1 MINLMPIGG
10 LCNRLRAMESAIR
23 LARECDVGLSVYW
36 MIEADAMPQPFS
48 DLFELPSTGFR
59 LHDMRHYGPYS
70 RVLFSRLN
78 PFRYYANGCNE
89 YVRACKTNVFA
100 RMCAAHITWN
110 EFYVRGADRDYSWLK
125 PKRHLQDRVDE
136 LYEKIGPNAIG
147 IHIRRTDN
155 KWSIEKSP
163 IGLFK
168 WRISKEIEND
178 SGVRFFLASDDIE
191 TKRMLVREFGDVIVT
206 RKDVKGRFERDGTE
220 DAVIDLMLL
229 SRMRSVWGS
238 FGSSFSV
245 VASQIKGIPLEI
257 LKLDAAGFINDERTN
272 WAYPQTV

>member
-1 MINLMPIGG
+1 MINLLPRGG

-23 LARECDVGLSVYW
+23 LARECDVELSVYW
-36 MIEADAMPQPFS
+36 MIEPDAMPQLFGE
-48 DLFELPSTGFR
+48 LFELPSTVFH
-59 LHDMRHYGPYS
+59 LHDMRHYGPCS

-78 PFRYYANGCNE
+78 PFVYLTSGGNE
-89 YVRACKTNVFA
+89 FVRICKTNVFA
-100 RMCAAHITWN
+100 RMCAAHVTWT
-110 EFYVRGADRDYSWLK
+110 EFYVRGASRDYSWLR
-125 PKRHLQDRVDE
+125 PGRHLQDQIDGI
-136 LYEKIGPNAIG
+136 YKKIGPNAIG

-155 KWSIEKSP
+155 EWAIKNSPIRLFKDRMSAEIEKNP
-163 IGLFK
+163 GA
-168 WRISKEIEND
+168 
-178 SGVRFFLASDDIE
+178 RFFLASDDVE
-191 TKRMLVREFGDVIVT
+191 TKSELVHEFGDRIVT
-206 RKDVKGRFERDGTE
+206 RRVVKDRFDKGGIE